1 MGSEK
6 WPYLPGKTS
15 FHTPLTDVCICV
27 LKEHSTF
34 FLKIGSFYTSPR
46 DKQLSFIFF
55 FIHSVDPRV

>member
-27 LKEHSTF
+27 LKEHS
-34 FLKIGSFYTSPR
+34 IFYENR
-46 DKQLSFIFF
+46 LILQL
-55 FIHSVDPRV
+55 PKR